1 MNLLGQ
7 YMQYSKLFTTAFGVA
22 YLLQVASVTVL
33 ICLYPDAQDALLELV
48 KTTTGLFGIVFGC
61 YTGNSTMEKYINKK
75 ALTAAAMGGTAQ
87 AKQNEG

>member
-7 YMQYSKLFTTAFGVA
+7 YMQYSKIFTSAFGVA
-22 YLLQVASVTVL
+22 YLLQIASVTVL

-75 ALTAAAMGGTAQ
+75 ALANAAMGKSSGSS
-87 AKQNEG
+87 EG